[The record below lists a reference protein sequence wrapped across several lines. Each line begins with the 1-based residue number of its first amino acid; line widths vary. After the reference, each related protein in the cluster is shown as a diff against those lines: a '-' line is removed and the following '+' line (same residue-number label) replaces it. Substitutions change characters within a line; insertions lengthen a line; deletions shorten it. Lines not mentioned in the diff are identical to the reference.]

1 MPNTIIGR
9 ILQIG
14 AIQDFQ
20 SRSGNQFR
28 KRELVLDSST
38 YDQYTGE
45 KRENYPSFTLM
56 QKHVDDVN
64 TFKQGDLVIVSFFI
78 SGKAWTKDGVRR
90 YINDIVAYK
99 VETFS
104 PNNGSQPSQNASPS
118 QQSTQVQTTS
128 QQGSNGGQQGYSAAP
143 PFPPQAQGDTDD
155 LPF

>member
-14 AIQDFQ
+14 AIQGFQ

-56 QKHVDDVN
+56 QKHVDDVDA
-64 TFKQGDLVIVSFFI
+64 FKQGDLVIVSFFL
-78 SGKAWTKDGVRR
+78 SGRPWTKDGVTR

-99 VETFS
+99 VEPFA
-104 PNNGSQPSQNASPS
+104 PNNGSQSPQILSPS
-118 QQSTQVQTTS
+118 QPTAQTETASPQV
-128 QQGSNGGQQGYSAAP
+128 SNGGQQGICAAP
-143 PFPPQAQGDTDD
+143 PFPPQGNADD